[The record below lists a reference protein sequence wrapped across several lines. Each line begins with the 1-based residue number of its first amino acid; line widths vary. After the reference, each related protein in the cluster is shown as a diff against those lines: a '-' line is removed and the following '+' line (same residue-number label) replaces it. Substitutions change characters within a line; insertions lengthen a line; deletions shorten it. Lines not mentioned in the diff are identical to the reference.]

1 MFFFAFLLLVTFYG
15 LHAHMEYLDRLS
27 PRPHVST
34 PAPTKKVEPAPKPK
48 PDKKKKKKAPKSPT
62 RIVQGKQKE
71 KREFSVNDRN
81 SLDAIIIR
89 ELGHLKPSQGGIA
102 L

>member
-15 LHAHMEYLDRLS
+15 LHAHFEYSQRLLAVPQTS
-27 PRPHVST
+27 N
-34 PAPTKKVEPAPKPK
+34 AGPTKKTEPAPKPT
-48 PDKKKKKKAPKSPT
+48 PDKKKKKKTPKSPT

-71 KREFSVNDRN
+71 KREFPVNDRN
-81 SLDAIIIR
+81 SLNAIIIR
-89 ELGHLKPSQGGIA
+89 ELGHLKPSEGGIA